1 LVRDE
6 AVRNNQ
12 TGAVIFD
19 ILRPAWQVEL
29 KTQVLLPVLRP
40 ELLHRV
46 DLSEGMLQHRIYARY
61 KIENAGVKFFRVN
74 VPVKDAT
81 LTVSGR
87 NIARVYPETE
97 GVQNDATDKDGA
109 AGRVWVIE
117 LHGKVE
123 DTYSFTALY
132 QEPYDPKA
140 GGVKVKPF
148 GTPGCARQNAWLAI
162 TGGGRV
168 QVETR
173 SEVVGLR
180 VEDARSLP
188 EYFGAGDLSG
198 AIRCYRVLQP
208 DYSLDLSVVRHEAA
222 KVLLAGVEKTEFT
235 TVLSASGKMLTQASI
250 VLRTGRLRF
259 LRVGLPA
266 NSQLWAA
273 QVNGTEVAIARDKE
287 NYLNIPLELLAS
299 EKQTTIDLVYA
310 DSLAGSAQ
318 GTLAISAI
326 RFPDLPLQNITW
338 NVYVPPGSRYHLVNQ
353 DFDELDDLTSHIQGS
368 NVKSFGRQEYLAI
381 NSSLGTRNLK
391 EAKGKL
397 GSIGAML
404 EKGDRIQAQR
414 ALQQAVSLSQAE
426 QTLNEDARVQF
437 RNVVREQVK
446 IGLVNRREALR
457 NDNNIFDERAPQT
470 QGGYNEGNFSQEFAN
485 RVEEQ
490 LTAQDRDSLDRVAI
504 KIVEQQAAA
513 AGQGSAISIAMP
525 QHGRLLHFGRLLQNE
540 CGGKLELALKVT
552 TDYSSTQLLKW
563 WPVVPLFLG
572 LWLMLRLALGPAKK

>member
-1 LVRDE
+1 
-6 AVRNNQ
+6 
-12 TGAVIFD
+12 
-19 ILRPAWQVEL
+19 
-29 KTQVLLPVLRP
+29 
-40 ELLHRV
+40 
-46 DLSEGMLQHRIYARY
+46 
-61 KIENAGVKFFRVN
+61 
-74 VPVKDAT
+74 
-81 LTVSGR
+81 
-87 NIARVYPETE
+87 
-97 GVQNDATDKDGA
+97 
-109 AGRVWVIE
+109 
-117 LHGKVE
+117 
-123 DTYSFTALY
+123 
-132 QEPYDPKA
+132 
-140 GGVKVKPF
+140 
-148 GTPGCARQNAWLAI
+148 
-162 TGGGRV
+162 
-168 QVETR
+168 
-173 SEVVGLR
+173 
-180 VEDARSLP
+180 
-188 EYFGAGDLSG
+188 
-198 AIRCYRVLQP
+198 VLQS

-222 KVLLAGVEKTEFT
+222 KVLLAGVESTQFT

-287 NYLNIPLELLAS
+287 NYLNIPLELLTS

-310 DSLAGSAQ
+310 DSLNGSAQ

-353 DFDELDDLTSHIQGS
+353 DFDELDDLLNIEKGQ
-368 NVKSFGRQEYLAI
+368 NVKSFGRTEYLAI
-381 NSSLGTRNLK
+381 NSSLGTKNLK

-490 LTAQDRDSLDRVAI
+490 LTAQDRDSLDRVAV

-513 AGQGSAISIAMP
+513 AGQGTAISIAMP

-540 CGGKLELALKVT
+540 CGGKLELSLKVS
-552 TDYSSTQLLKW
+552 TDYSSTQFLKW
-563 WPVVPLFLG
+563 WPLLPLFLG
-572 LWLMLRLALGPAKK
+572 LWLMLRLALGSAKN